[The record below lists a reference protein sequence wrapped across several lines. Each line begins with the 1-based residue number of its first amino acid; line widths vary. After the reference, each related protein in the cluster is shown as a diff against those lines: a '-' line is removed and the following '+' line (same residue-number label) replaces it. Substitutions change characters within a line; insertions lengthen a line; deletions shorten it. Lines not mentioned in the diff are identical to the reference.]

1 MTYWMDETE
10 TGLSPIFKETGKQP
24 QGLFPSTTAQFDNQ
38 MRSTNANMQRQNEV
52 FAERELLLGEIAK
65 RLPDNAYSKATAE
78 RASAKY
84 DEAVKTAALEEA
96 RAAAAADP
104 EAWKD
109 LDLSDEGIERRVAKM
124 RAIEDQDER
133 DLIGASEYPLLSSI
147 LGGIGAS
154 VADIRQLPLLFVP
167 VGSGMR
173 GGFGLIKMMGGEALA
188 SAAGEAI
195 TLPSQF
201 DTAKEFG
208 RDAPNIPEQ
217 LAIAAAGGAILG
229 GAITGAAKAVPLVAK
244 AGGKAMTAIDR
255 GMHYYRSREFLPNI
269 DGMDAVQTREAFSF
283 AETAIARG
291 QDPIKAVADYMA
303 EIGPVTQP
311 ILPDSIRGPKRTAIE
326 AQTASDLMPAMGED
340 GPMLAGEAIPAERM
354 TPPEITNAQ
363 SEVASLTAML
373 DEAKAAP
380 PRRTPLID
388 MLKSS
393 GRVTA
398 AQARKNAR
406 LNAESR
412 AKGSPANRPEAPTS
426 GALNVDP
433 TGQLGQELIA
443 RGITPKTAPGL
454 FRKGGIKNL
463 DTQVASE
470 MEDSFPGI
478 MEATGT
484 RADDTYISEGALI
497 DLIEREY
504 RGDLTWMRAGRDLA
518 DATGRL
524 TEAEGR
530 LQKLTAEW
538 EAKLAAGD
546 VHPSIAE
553 YMSDHRAPRGFFVD
567 PAQYAQ
573 FPDPDAK
580 LAADLKAY
588 LDEAWAGFQFTD
600 PELDEIVGALAHRG
614 GEAELL
620 IEAVFSRNTDALEVR
635 SATDTIGESAGP
647 DRPWASDFGG
657 PEFEATGQAGSGAE
671 FADGTAPSRTS
682 LTDAQRTEIAARQ
695 QQSRIRRLDGNTG
708 DAGPL
713 FNDQADMFA
722 KNHAALFSDIS
733 APETAQLFD
742 AMVRDIETQIASG
755 GDFDVGIT
763 LPDGRKLASA
773 ADVLAEI
780 RDIEDFAAQIELC
793 RTGGAE

>member
-1 MTYWMDETE
+1 MTYWLEDTQQTNLPAM
-10 TGLSPIFKETGKQP
+10 GLDVQP
-24 QGLFPSTTAQFDNQ
+24 QGFFSSASASTSQT
-38 MRSTNANMQRQNEV
+38 MRDWNANMQRQNEI
-52 FAERELLLGEIAK
+52 FNEREVLLGEIAK

-84 DEAVKTAALEEA
+84 DDIVKSKALEEA

-104 EAWKD
+104 DAWKD
-109 LDLSDEGIERRVAKM
+109 LDLSDEGIERRVKER
-124 RAIEDQDER
+124 RAAER
-133 DLIGASEYPLLSSI
+133 TQESNVLAAAENPVLAQFA
-147 LGGIGAS
+147 GGMAAS
-154 VADIRQLPLLFVP
+154 VMDIRQLPLFLMGAGA
-167 VGSGMR
+167 GSSIFRIMAA
-173 GGFGLIKMMGGEALA
+173 EAVA
-188 SAAGEAI
+188 GAAGAAI
-195 TLPSQF
+195 TLPSEF

-208 RDAPNIPEQ
+208 LDDPNIAES
-217 LAIAAAGGAILG
+217 LTLGAVGGAVIG
-229 GAITGAAKAVPLVAK
+229 GGI
-244 AGGKAMTAIDR
+244 AGLLKGGSALAR
-255 GMHYYRSREFLPNI
+255 GLDYYRDGNFLPNI
-269 DGMDAVQTREAFSF
+269 DGMDIVHAKEAMSF
-283 AETAIARG
+283 AEKAIARG

-373 DEAKAAP
+373 DEAKAAA
-380 PRRTPLID
+380 PRKAPLMD

-398 AQARKNAR
+398 AQAKKNAR
-406 LNAESR
+406 LNADDR
-412 AKGSPANRPEAPTS
+412 AKGKPANRPEAPAQ
-426 GALNVDP
+426 GKLNVDP
-433 TGQLGQELIA
+433 SGPFGQELIA

-463 DTQVASE
+463 DTQVAFE

-530 LQKLTAEW
+530 LQKLSAEW

-620 IEAVFSRNTDALEVR
+620 IEAIASRNMDALEVR

-647 DRPWASDFGG
+647 DRPWASDFGE
-657 PEFEATGQAGSGAE
+657 PDFDPRGQDGSGAE

-713 FNDQADMFA
+713 FNDQADMFGA
-722 KNHAALFSDIS
+722 GRSDLFADPSSPQAQQALRGAMADMR
-733 APETAQLFD
+733 ADLDLPAD
-742 AMVRDIETQIASG
+742 ARAILDDLDADDEFEAVLDACKG
-755 GDFDVGIT
+755 G
-763 LPDGRKLASA
+763 S
-773 ADVLAEI
+773 
-780 RDIEDFAAQIELC
+780 Q
-793 RTGGAE
+793 

>member
-1 MTYWMDETE
+1 MTYWLEDTE
-10 TGLSPIFKETGKQP
+10 IANLPAMGLDVQP
-24 QGLFPSTTAQFDNQ
+24 QGFFSSATAATSQT
-38 MRSTNANMQRQNEV
+38 MRDWNANSQRDTELWQ
-52 FAERELLLGEIAK
+52 ERETLLQEIDK
-65 RLPDNAYSKATAE
+65 RLPNAPYSAAMSR
-78 RASAKY
+78 RASARY
-84 DEAVKTAALEEA
+84 DDSGVKNKILEQA

-109 LDLSDEGIERRVAKM
+109 LDLSDEGIDRRVRERRAG
-124 RAIEDQDER
+124 ER
-133 DLIGASEYPLLSSI
+133 TQESNVLAAAENPVLAQFA
-147 LGGIGAS
+147 GGMAAS
-154 VADIRQLPLLFVP
+154 VMDIRQLPLFLMGAGA
-167 VGSGMR
+167 GSSIFRIMAA
-173 GGFGLIKMMGGEALA
+173 EALA
-188 SAAGEAI
+188 GATGAAI
-195 TLPSQF
+195 TLPSEF
-201 DTAKEFG
+201 DTAEEFG
-208 RDAPNIPEQ
+208 LDDPNIAES
-217 LAIAAAGGAILG
+217 LTIGAVGGAVIG
-229 GAITGAAKAVPLVAK
+229 GGI
-244 AGGKAMTAIDR
+244 AGLLKGGSALARGID
-255 GMHYYRSREFLPNI
+255 YYRGENFRPKI
-269 DGMDAVQTREAFSF
+269 DGMDNANIAEAMSL

-291 QDPIKAVADYMA
+291 QDPIKAVADYRA

-311 ILPDSIRGPKRTAIE
+311 VLPDSIRGPKRTAIE

-340 GPMLAGEAIPAERM
+340 PAPSMLAGEAIPADRM
-354 TPPEITNAQ
+354 TPPEITDAQ
-363 SEVASLTAML
+363 SEVASLTGLL
-373 DEAKAAP
+373 DEAKAAA
-380 PRRTPLID
+380 PRKAPLMD

-393 GRVTA
+393 GRVTT
-398 AQARKNAR
+398 AQAKKNAR
-406 LNAESR
+406 LNADDR
-412 AKGSPANRPEAPTS
+412 AKGNHANRPESPAQ
-426 GALNVDP
+426 GKLNVDP
-433 TGQLGQELIA
+433 SGPFGQELIA

-484 RADDTYISEGALI
+484 RADDSYISEGALI

-530 LQKLTAEW
+530 LQKLSAEW

-553 YMSDHRAPRGFFVD
+553 YMSDHRASRGFFVD

-588 LDEAWAGFQFTD
+588 LDEVWAGIQFTD

-620 IEAVFSRNTDALEVR
+620 IEAIASRNMDALEVR

-647 DRPWASDFGG
+647 DRPWASDFGE
-657 PEFEATGQAGSGAE
+657 PEFEARGQAGSGAE

-713 FNDQADMFA
+713 FNDQVDMFGA
-722 KNHAALFSDIS
+722 GRSDLFSDPDTPQAQQALRGAMADMRADPDLPADARAILDDLD
-733 APETAQLFD
+733 ADDEFEAILDACKGGTA
-742 AMVRDIETQIASG
+742 
-755 GDFDVGIT
+755 
-763 LPDGRKLASA
+763 
-773 ADVLAEI
+773 
-780 RDIEDFAAQIELC
+780 
-793 RTGGAE
+793 